1 MFGMAHRGELDGN
14 TESEFEGLIAKL
26 RRFLLQEHKEDGTHA
41 AINAD
46 SIVLVKDN
54 VTGATGDIDGGG
66 EINMTGPDKSQ
77 LGGNLR
83 VARVLDAQV
92 EIGTGLGTASG
103 NDGMIGPGIDINPN
117 QFNNA
122 PNIRWVTALGTF
134 RELRTLWS
142 HGGTI
147 ADCPLQIRDDTVLGG
162 YAVMPGK
169 GTTPFKN
176 VFLGSNTDAGNAGY
190 WTGILGKQFFRPEYA
205 SAQGEWTDEAYAA
218 GNFTA
223 NGGTWTP
230 PGAGSQVAYTYS
242 VVGKQLT
249 VSWAIGGTAVSAGVN
264 YLQLAIPNGYVAA
277 KDMRGCHI
285 AQDNGAAQVAALCR
299 VVGAGTVI
307 ILYSTAGAGAWTN
320 TGGANTTSTQGTFT
334 FAIQ

>member
-46 SIVLVKDN
+46 SLTLVADN
-54 VTGATGDIDGGG
+54 ATGATGDIDGGG
-66 EINMTGPDKSQ
+66 EIVMTGTGTSSV
-77 LGGNLR
+77 GGNFR
-83 VARVLDAQV
+83 ANTAGAGQV
-92 EIGTGLGTASG
+92 EIGGTLGTASG
-103 NDGMIGPGIDINPN
+103 NDGMIGPGVDINPN
-117 QFNNA
+117 EQNSA
-122 PNIRWVTALGTF
+122 PRLRWLTALGTF
-134 RELRTLWS
+134 RELRLLWTR
-142 HGGTI
+142 GAVL
-147 ADCPLQIRDDTVLGG
+147 ADCPLQVRDDTILGG

-169 GTTPFKN
+169 GTTPSKN
-176 VFLGSNTDAGNAGY
+176 VYLGSNTDAGSAGY
-190 WTGILGKQFFRPEYA
+190 WNGVFGRKFFRPEYA

-230 PGAGSQVAYTYS
+230 PGAGAQITYTYS

-249 VSWAIGGTAVSAGVN
+249 VSWIIAGTAVSAGVI

-277 KDMRGCHI
+277 KDMRGCHF
-285 AQDNGAAQVAALCR
+285 AQDNGAAQVASLCR
-299 VVGAGTVI
+299 VVAAGTSI
-307 ILYSTAGAGAWTN
+307 ILYATAGAGPWAN